1 MAAVADT
8 VSSAAGE
15 KNKTIAKWQ
24 EIIFDSKLQE
34 RQMYEH
40 LREYKNA
47 ITRAMAEINT
57 IRERGNKILACKE
70 ALIKNREKLLSTS
83 QSNSSRLGAK

>member
-1 MAAVADT
+1 
-8 VSSAAGE
+8 
-15 KNKTIAKWQ
+15 
-24 EIIFDSKLQE
+24 
-34 RQMYEH
+34 MYEH

-83 QSNSSRLGAK
+83 QSNSSRVGAK